1 MSTHATRFDTPS
13 GRAILDFAMSLSGI
27 SASTHALQAILL
39 RQDVTADNLTNVS
52 TPGFKRR
59 LAGGQGA
66 DFSQGPLEATGETAT
81 NAFDLAVQGEGFFKA
96 QSGDG
101 AVYLRAGV
109 FGLDAHRELVTPQ
122 GYKLSPTIRL
132 PADATGFSVR
142 GDGTVLAGRPNGS
155 QTAVGQITLTR
166 FPNPA
171 GLLNAGG
178 SAYAPF
184 PAAGLP
190 RDGVPGTAGFGTL
203 VTGALEGS
211 NVDLA
216 METVASL
223 RNLRSFQVNARMIR
237 AQDDMLGTLLD
248 VRH

>member
-1 MSTHATRFDTPS
+1 
-13 GRAILDFAMSLSGI
+13 MSLSGI
-27 SASTHALQAILL
+27 SASANALGSILL
-39 RQDVTADNLTNVS
+39 RQDVAANNLANVA
-52 TPGFKRR
+52 TPAFKRQ

-66 DFSQGPLEATGETAT
+66 DFSQGPLETAT

-101 AVYLRAGV
+101 AVYLRAGI
-109 FGLDAHRELVTPQ
+109 FGLDANRELVTPQ
-122 GYKLSPTIRL
+122 GYRLSPSIQL

-142 GDGTVLAGRPNGS
+142 GDGIVLANRPDGG

-171 GLLNAGG
+171 GLLSAGG

-190 RDGVPGTAGFGTL
+190 QDGVPGTAGFGTL
-203 VTGALEGS
+203 ATGALEGS

-216 METVASL
+216 TEMVASI
-223 RNLRSFQVNARMIR
+223 RNLRTFQVNARMIR

-248 VRH
+248 VRR

>member
-1 MSTHATRFDTPS
+1 MSTPALRFDTLP
-13 GRAILDFAMSLSGI
+13 GWAILRLAMSLSGI
-27 SASTHALQAILL
+27 SAAASALRSILV
-39 RQDVTADNLTNVS
+39 RQDVAAHNLANVA

-59 LAGGQGA
+59 LAGAPGA
-66 DFSQGPLEATGETAT
+66 DFSQGSLETAT
-81 NAFDLAVQGEGFFKA
+81 NAFDLTVQGEGLFKA
-96 QSGDG
+96 QSRDG
-101 AVYLRAGV
+101 TVYLRAGI

-122 GYKLSPTIRL
+122 GYRLSPSIQL
-132 PADATGFSVR
+132 PADATGFAVR
-142 GDGTVLAGRPNGS
+142 GDGTVLASRPDGN

-166 FPNPA
+166 FPNSA

-178 SAYAPF
+178 NAYAPF

-190 RDGVPGTAGFGTL
+190 RDGIPGTGGFGTL

-211 NVDLA
+211 NVDLGA
-216 METVASL
+216 ETVASIRAL
-223 RNLRSFQVNARMIR
+223 RTFQVNARMIR